1 MESVLSIILIFGG
14 TGYIGRY
21 MVKASVKMG
30 HPTYV
35 YSRPMTPQTHPS
47 KIELLKEFQ
56 SMGVNI
62 VQGELDEHEKL
73 VSVIQQVDVVISA
86 LAYPQVLD
94 QLKIIDAIKVAGTS
108 KVFIDPA
115 LHFRSLIQTGS
126 FLPSD
131 FGVEEDRVTVL
142 SPFQEFLDKKR
153 IIRRA
158 IEAAGISYTF
168 VSASCFG
175 AYFVNYLLHPHD
187 YSNDSITVYGSGEAQ
202 AVLNYE
208 EDIALYTI
216 KVANDPTAC
225 NRIVIFLPPKN
236 IISQLELIAL
246 WEKKT
251 ESIYILITNFKLF
264 FLCYFSALPNPQNI
278 PVAILHSIFVKG
290 VLMNFEIGEDDIEV
304 SKLYPDINY
313 HTIDQLLH
321 IFLTNPPSPCSAA
334 FE

>member
-108 KVFIDPA
+108 K
-115 LHFRSLIQTGS
+115 R

-251 ESIYILITNFKLF
+251 GRSFKRVHVSEEELVK
-264 FLCYFSALPNPQNI
+264 LSETLPNPQNI

>member
-108 KVFIDPA
+108 K
-115 LHFRSLIQTGS
+115 R

-208 EDIALYTI
+208 EDIALHTI
-216 KVANDPTAC
+216 KVANDPTPC
-225 NRIVIFLPPKN
+225 DRIVIFLPPKN

-251 ESIYILITNFKLF
+251 GRSFKRVHVSEEELVK
-264 FLCYFSALPNPQNI
+264 LSETLPNPQNI
-278 PVAILHSIFVKG
+278 PVAILHSIFIKG
-290 VLMNFEIGEDDIEV
+290 VVMNFEIGEDDIEV

-313 HTIDQLLH
+313 HSIDQLLD
-321 IFLTNPPSPCSAA
+321 IFLTNPPSPRNAA

>member
-1 MESVLSIILIFGG
+1 MESMLSRILIFGG

-35 YSRPMTPQTHPS
+35 YSRPMTPNTSLQDRTSQRVPIH
-47 KIELLKEFQ
+47 
-56 SMGVNI
+56 GR
-62 VQGELDEHEKL
+62 ELDEHEKL
-73 VSVIQQVDVVISA
+73 VWVIQQVDVVILA

-94 QLKIIDAIKVAGTS
+94 QLKIIDAIKVAGTT
-108 KVFIDPA
+108 K
-115 LHFRSLIQTGS
+115 R

-142 SPFQEFLDKKR
+142 PPFQEVLDKKR

-168 VSASCFG
+168 VSANCF
-175 AYFVNYLLHPHD
+175 
-187 YSNDSITVYGSGEAQ
+187 

-208 EDIALYTI
+208 EDTALYTI

-225 NRIVIFLPPKN
+225 NRI
-236 IISQLELIAL
+236 LELIAL

-251 ESIYILITNFKLF
+251 SRSFKRVHV
-264 FLCYFSALPNPQNI
+264 SEEEVVTLPNPQNI
-278 PVAILHSIFVKG
+278 PVAILHSIFVK
-290 VLMNFEIGEDDIEV
+290 V

-313 HTIDQLLH
+313 HTIDQLLD
-321 IFLTNPPSPCSAA
+321 IFSQIPSPRNAA